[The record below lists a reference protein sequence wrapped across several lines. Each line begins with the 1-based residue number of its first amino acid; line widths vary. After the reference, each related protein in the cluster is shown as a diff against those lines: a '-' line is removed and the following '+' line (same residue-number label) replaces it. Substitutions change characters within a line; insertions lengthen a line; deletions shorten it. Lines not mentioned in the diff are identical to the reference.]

1 MDIAGEVERAKRS
14 VSTDAYQM
22 SFGEVVNLYQ
32 EDDLIINPEFQRLF
46 RWSNAQK
53 SRLIELMLL
62 GIPIPP
68 IFIYEL
74 PEGKWE
80 LVDGLQRISTVL
92 EFIRSSCETA
102 KVIKSCRP
110 LSSRQRITY
119 LR

>member
-1 MDIAGEVERAKRS
+1 MDIAGEIENAKRS

-32 EDDLIINPEFQRLF
+32 DNDLIINPEFQRLF

-53 SRLIELMLL
+53 SRLIESIFL

-68 IFIYEL
+68 IFVYEL

-92 EFIRSSCETA
+92 GASGRSPA
-102 KVIKSCRP
+102 KK
-110 LSSRQRITY
+110 LSMVKRR
-119 LR
+119 